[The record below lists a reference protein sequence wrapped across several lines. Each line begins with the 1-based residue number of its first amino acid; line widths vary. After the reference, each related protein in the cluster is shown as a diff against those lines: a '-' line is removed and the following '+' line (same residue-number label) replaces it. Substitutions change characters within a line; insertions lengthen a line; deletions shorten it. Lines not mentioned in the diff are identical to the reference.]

1 MAGNCQYPGECAGYL
16 LVDFTIFRY
25 YNRTYKEDSVYE
37 KKKIVSLPAVY
48 VGSHTGDAGIH
59 SGCICT
65 RNG

>member
-1 MAGNCQYPGECAGYL
+1 MAGNCQYPNECPGCL

-25 YNRTYKEDSVYE
+25 YNQPYKEDSVYE

-48 VGSHTGDAGIH
+48 VGSYVAAGNH